1 MGKGILEVLLVDAKG
16 LQDTDLL
23 GKIDPY
29 VLIQYRSQERKSSIA
44 RGQGRN
50 PSWNETFKFQVNSPG
65 ANHQHKLVLKIM
77 DHDTFTSDDYIG
89 EAAITVTDIIALGM
103 EKGMMEQHPCKY
115 RVVLGDGT
123 YYGEIQV
130 GITFKAQV
138 LFIHHYNCLSYI
150 LSYFLLSQDELIYDL
165 YKKIQMQEEE
175 EEEVGGWKH
184 SFRS

>member
-23 GKIDPY
+23 GGKIDPY

-130 GITFKAQV
+130 GITFKAQ
-138 LFIHHYNCLSYI
+138 
-150 LSYFLLSQDELIYDL
+150 
-165 YKKIQMQEEE
+165 MQEEE